1 MLFSPLSGDLWTRSL
16 PECQVP
22 RLNATGSVHRV
33 QVIKS
38 LWVAKMNT
46 CTWTQ
51 TMAVSSVWQKRLKR
65 LVRKEVSSLFKQRR
79 RSWVSTVKWS
89 QHCKVLAWETIEQ
102 RFSVFVQVRVEVC
115 FSSSEELILAT
126 WCTLLSECAPSTQKG
141 AWPTAHL
148 KNVED

>member
-1 MLFSPLSGDLWTRSL
+1 MICGPGPSQSARCPVWMHQAQCTRCKWSSHCGSLRGTLVLGLRQWQWAACDRNGWRDWSG
-16 PECQVP
+16 
-22 RLNATGSVHRV
+22 
-33 QVIKS
+33 
-38 LWVAKMNT
+38 
-46 CTWTQ
+46 
-51 TMAVSSVWQKRLKR
+51 KRWLCR
-65 LVRKEVSSLFKQRR
+65 TSLFKQRR

-126 WCTLLSECAPSTQKG
+126 WCTLLSECTPSTQKG